1 MRLEGGGWADV
12 CMAPPRFDSP
22 CLRTLFPVG
31 ADPHKMTQQPPP
43 SPFSNVSRAA
53 RVAAS
58 NTSSTP
64 SPVKLEHSR
73 YLRAPIS
80 RAATSPS
87 CSVTNRWLLL
97 RISSM
102 AAGSWRRSFFN
113 PTRMMGTSKHQ
124 KKTTT
129 NHKKK
134 KTHKKNTTTTKKRE
148 KRGVG

>member
-12 CMAPPRFDSP
+12 CMAPPRFDSH

-43 SPFSNVSRAA
+43 STFSNVSRAA

-58 NTSSTP
+58 NTSSPP

-73 YLRAPIS
+73 YLRAPNS
-80 RAATSPS
+80 QAATSPS

-97 RISSM
+97 HNTTKTTKT
-102 AAGSWRRSFFN
+102 WRRFFFN
-113 PTRMMGTSKHQ
+113 PTRMMGTSGHL
-124 KKTTT
+124 
-129 NHKKK
+129 
-134 KTHKKNTTTTKKRE
+134 
-148 KRGVG
+148 VD